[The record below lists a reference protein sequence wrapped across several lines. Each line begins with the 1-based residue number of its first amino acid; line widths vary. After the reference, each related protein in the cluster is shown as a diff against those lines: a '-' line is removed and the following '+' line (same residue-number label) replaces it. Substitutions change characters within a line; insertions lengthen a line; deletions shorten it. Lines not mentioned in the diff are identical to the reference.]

1 MREGARYVAAFM
13 RASNAVHD
21 VPEGRPIGKTLPIRV
36 GVTAVVG
43 LMLVISAAI
52 VIFTGDLARVVG
64 SAAVTTWSI
73 VKWPVL
79 ISLMFAI
86 LYWASLNAKTGRF
99 RRAATQPGHR
109 CRARASTPAD
119 TRRTHGGGRDIMPRP
134 PPSVVLRT

>member
-1 MREGARYVAAFM
+1 M

-79 ISLMFAI
+79 ISLISLMFAV
-86 LYWASLNAKTGRF
+86 LYWASLNAKTGRSAELQRGRAIAAGHGPQ
-99 RRAATQPGHR
+99 RRLTLGVHMA
-109 CRARASTPAD
+109 
-119 TRRTHGGGRDIMPRP
+119 GGRDIMPRP